1 MEFKD
6 LLLIKKTNVSLKP
19 GDIFALNPKDNVYC
33 FGKIIDTNVISHNSF
48 MNGMNL
54 IYIYD
59 YISNTMDCPTMIER
73 KEIIHVEVVN
83 NQLWEKGFATNIG
96 YSEVTIDDL
105 NKDIAFWDVLK
116 KCYVNIN
123 GEKIDHIP
131 KYSAIYGL
139 GSYGS
144 IGKRIQAFISDK
156 NN

>member
-6 LLLIKKTNVSLKP
+6 LNIIKKSDIKVKS
-19 GDIFALNPKDNVYC
+19 GDIFALNPKENIYC
-33 FGKIIDTNVISHNSF
+33 FGKVIDTNVMSRNSF
-48 MNGMNL
+48 MNGMIL

-59 YISNTMDCPTMIER
+59 YISNTMDCPNMIEK

-83 NQLWEKGFATNIG
+83 YKLWEKGFAANVG
-96 YSEVTIDDL
+96 YSEVTADDL
-105 NKDIAFWDVLK
+105 NKDIAFWNVLK

-123 GEKIDHIP
+123 GEKIDYVP

-144 IGKRIQAFISDK
+144 IGKFLQSFLSGKII
-156 NN
+156 